1 MGYTSPSFLLFLTG
15 SILLYFLFPKKYRWT
30 VLLGASLFFYAR
42 ASLKGF
48 IYLAVTSLSTY
59 FAGRILS
66 ARNQKDKET
75 VKAIKDREEKKK
87 QKEILKKKRWHILLA
102 CLILNFGILIFL
114 KYLNFMIDTVNALSG
129 FERYP
134 MLNLLIPLGISFYTF
149 QSMGY
154 VIDIYNGKLE
164 AEKNFFKFLLFVSFF
179 PQIIQGPISMYDQ
192 LAHQLYE
199 PHDYDYHNLK
209 RGCELM
215 LWGYFKK
222 MVIADR
228 AVMFL
233 NVVTADY
240 TAYNGTIILLALLV
254 YTVQL
259 YADFSAGIDISRGIC
274 EIIGIDM
281 IENFRRPYFAE
292 TINDFWRRWH
302 ISLGAWMKKYI
313 FYPFAILKPVMNIGK
328 KIKNSSFGKTEYG
341 KHVAKVFPISLSSL
355 VVFMVVGFWHG
366 ANWKYAGFGLWN
378 GLIIMFS
385 ELLKPVFEKMTQA
398 LHIKTASF
406 GFKLF
411 RIIRTLFIVIVGY
424 VFDIAPGLSSSIDMI
439 RRVFFDQAWTAETV
453 KTIADISPINKDGAV
468 ILCIAVIILFV
479 VSLVQESTGKQIRD
493 MIDEKPWPLEWAVL
507 FAGMVIVLCFGIYG
521 PGYDAAAFVYMQF

>member
-1 MGYTSPSFLLFLTG
+1 
-15 SILLYFLFPKKYRWT
+15 
-30 VLLGASLFFYAR
+30 
-42 ASLKGF
+42 
-48 IYLAVTSLSTY
+48 
-59 FAGRILS
+59 
-66 ARNQKDKET
+66 
-75 VKAIKDREEKKK
+75 
-87 QKEILKKKRWHILLA
+87 
-102 CLILNFGILIFL
+102 
-114 KYLNFMIDTVNALSG
+114 
-129 FERYP
+129 
-134 MLNLLIPLGISFYTF
+134 
-149 QSMGY
+149 
-154 VIDIYNGKLE
+154 
-164 AEKNFFKFLLFVSFF
+164 
-179 PQIIQGPISMYDQ
+179 
-192 LAHQLYE
+192 
-199 PHDYDYHNLK
+199 
-209 RGCELM
+209 
-215 LWGYFKK
+215 
-222 MVIADR
+222 
-228 AVMFL
+228 
-233 NVVTADY
+233 
-240 TAYNGTIILLALLV
+240 
-254 YTVQL
+254 
-259 YADFSAGIDISRGIC
+259 
-274 EIIGIDM
+274 
-281 IENFRRPYFAE
+281 
-292 TINDFWRRWH
+292 
-302 ISLGAWMKKYI
+302 MKKYI
-313 FYPFAILKPVMNIGK
+313 FYPFAVLKPVMNIGK

-385 ELLKPVFEKMTQA
+385 ELLKPVFEQMTQT

-468 ILCIAVIILFV
+468 ILCFAVIILFI